1 MANEGWIVDEATE
14 CIESDASA
22 AKNDAEARSYERARE
37 EGFAFRVELLRRT
50 WVDLDRN
57 VWDEVEIE
65 RPLQRPFVEFC
76 DRIIANQR
84 AYLLCSKRATC
95 SVDRRSLLSGRNRR
109 DRGPRVAGWRSGVVR
124 ISGMDQVRIAET
136 HIWPLVLAMPSA
148 SRCPLLDEVREVW
161 KRIGNSIAS
170 RSPRARPEARFASSL
185 RGAEPRSRRRK

>member
-1 MANEGWIVDEATE
+1 MAIADARLRMANEGWIVDEATE

-84 AYLLCSKRATC
+84 AYLLCSKRATGAIG
-95 SVDRRSLLSGRNRR
+95 STAAIRALVEAGAKAMQRLPPSRGEEYGHLASDLLRHHHPECIDGL
-109 DRGPRVAGWRSGVVR
+109 R
-124 ISGMDQVRIAET
+124 ILEDAET
-136 HIWPLVLAMPSA
+136 AEDS
-148 SRCPLLDEVREVW
+148 
-161 KRIGNSIAS
+161 
-170 RSPRARPEARFASSL
+170 
-185 RGAEPRSRRRK
+185 GATGAFD